1 MKSIVFFALFSL
13 AAAQFG
19 GYGRGRG
26 GPGGQGGPG
35 GFERGPGGFEG
46 NTQGNE
52 LTYEAKGRLICGL
65 TGVDKV
71 RVVLW
76 DRFRGRENI
85 VYDETY
91 TDVVGNFR
99 LRATRNGFD
108 GNLIQPFL
116 TIYHD
121 CDDAATP
128 GLRKMTVQLPP
139 QYTNQGSLVLK
150 SFDVGTWNLE
160 TSFAGEELEIQ
171 GGGLGGRPIGGA
183 FQEGNRGQFGGNREI
198 YAHGGRTDFG
208 ESSITV

>member
-71 RVVLW
+71 C
-76 DRFRGRENI
+76 F
-85 VYDETY
+85 
-91 TDVVGNFR
+91 
-99 LRATRNGFD
+99 
-108 GNLIQPFL
+108 
-116 TIYHD
+116 
-121 CDDAATP
+121 
-128 GLRKMTVQLPP
+128 
-139 QYTNQGSLVLK
+139 
-150 SFDVGTWNLE
+150 
-160 TSFAGEELEIQ
+160 TSFSFHFFLFLILAFSGSCCS
-171 GGGLGGRPIGGA
+171 LGSFPWK
-183 FQEGNRGQFGGNREI
+183 RE
-198 YAHGGRTDFG
+198 HCLR
-208 ESSITV
+208 

>member
-1 MKSIVFFALFSL
+1 MIKIICIL
-13 AAAQFG
+13 AVCSMTAAQFG
-19 GYGRGRG
+19 YNQGRG
-26 GPGGQGGPG
+26 GPGGYPNGPG
-35 GFERGPGGFEG
+35 VPGGSTGGEV
-46 NTQGNE
+46 
-52 LTYEAKGRLICGL
+52 TYEAKGRLICGL

-85 VYDETY
+85 VYDETF

-150 SFDVGTWNLE
+150 SFDIGTWNLE
-160 TSFAGEELEIQ
+160 TSFAGEELEITT
-171 GGGLGGRPIGGA
+171 GGGLGGRPLGGA
-183 FQEGNRGQFGGNREI
+183 YNAGARGLFGGNGQSFSR
-198 YAHGGRTDFG
+198 GGRNFDG

>member
-1 MKSIVFFALFSL
+1 MSRS
-13 AAAQFG
+13 
-19 GYGRGRG
+19 
-26 GPGGQGGPG
+26 PGNGAG
-35 GFERGPGGFEG
+35 
-46 NTQGNE
+46 E

-85 VYDETY
+85 IYDETY
-91 TDVVGNFR
+91 TDVVGSFR
-99 LRATRNGFD
+99 LRANRNGFD

-139 QYTNQGSLVLK
+139 QYTNQGALVLK
-150 SFDVGTWNLE
+150 SFDIGTWNLE

-171 GGGLGGRPIGGA
+171 GGGLGGRPIGGS
-183 FQEGNRGQFGGNREI
+183 FQQGNRGQFGGNREI
-198 YAHGGRTDFG
+198 FAHGGRNDFGG

>member
-1 MKSIVFFALFSL
+1 MKSIVFFALFSV

-26 GPGGQGGPG
+26 GPGGPGGPG
-35 GFERGPGGFEG
+35 GFEGGPS
-46 NTQGNE
+46 NGNE

-139 QYTNQGSLVLK
+139 QYTNQGSLALK
-150 SFDVGTWNLE
+150 SFDIGTWNLE

-171 GGGLGGRPIGGA
+171 GGALGNRPLGGGGG
-183 FQEGNRGQFGGNREI
+183 FQQGLRGQFGGNREI
-198 YAHGGRTDFG
+198 FAHGGRAEFG

>member
-1 MKSIVFFALFSL
+1 MKSIVFVALFSI
-13 AAAQFG
+13 AAAQFN
-19 GYGRGRG
+19 GYGRRG
-26 GPGGQGGPG
+26 PGGPG
-35 GFERGPGGFEG
+35 GFETGPGGFEG
-46 NTQGNE
+46 GPGNNQGNE

-121 CDDAATP
+121 CDDASTP

-150 SFDVGTWNLE
+150 SFDIGTWNLE

-183 FQEGNRGQFGGNREI
+183 FQQGHRGQFGGNREN
-198 YAHGGRTDFG
+198 YGHGGRSDFDSG
-208 ESSITV
+208 ITV

>member
-1 MKSIVFFALFSL
+1 MKSFVFFALFSI

-26 GPGGQGGPG
+26 GPGGPGGPG
-35 GFERGPGGFEG
+35 VYEGGPVNNGAG
-46 NTQGNE
+46 E

-76 DRFRGRENI
+76 DRYRGRENVI
-85 VYDETY
+85 YDETY

-99 LRATRNGFD
+99 LRANRNGFD

-150 SFDVGTWNLE
+150 SFDIGTWNLE

-171 GGGLGGRPIGGA
+171 GGGLGRPLGGA
-183 FQEGNRGQFGGNREI
+183 FQQGHRGQFGGNREI
-198 YAHGGRTDFG
+198 FAHGGRAEFG